1 PERID
6 LLFGMQGTNRIR
18 PALPHEPSEGFTSLD
33 TEERII
39 DPALGLVHVPLG
51 WDDVEI
57 SGEHHGR
64 GTRDEP
70 GGMTRQPLEPA
81 QLVVESRTRRRVAI
95 GQIQAADDDLT
106 DLRFDVA
113 AVGILGITGEHA
125 ADLTGL
131 TATGEYRIPVPA
143 FLAVP
148 DHSIS
153 GRSDGQLRAP
163 LLRCFQFLE
172 TDDIGGSFIEPA
184 QEVRQPCG

>member
-1 PERID
+1 KTSACDSRGGQATARWHDRCGFAQGAGVANSRFGLWHLGPGRRVIARFLPAAYVAIDPRLAQSPGEGRIQQQVIDAQSGIALVSVAEVVPERID

-95 GQIQAADDDLT
+95 
-106 DLRFDVA
+106 
-113 AVGILGITGEHA
+113 
-125 ADLTGL
+125 
-131 TATGEYRIPVPA
+131 
-143 FLAVP
+143 
-148 DHSIS
+148 
-153 GRSDGQLRAP
+153 
-163 LLRCFQFLE
+163 
-172 TDDIGGSFIEPA
+172 
-184 QEVRQPCG
+184 